1 MSKIYQVYGNDA
13 HEMTLRLLE
22 ASEAYRLVKPGE
34 SVALK
39 PNLVVVGTPEN
50 GATTH
55 AGVLSGAIEYFR
67 AHGISD
73 ISIIEGSW
81 VGADTLPAM
90 RRAGYDKVCDKY
102 NVPFYDLKSDATRSV
117 KTPIGKIDV
126 CARALD
132 AGLLVNLPVLKG
144 HCQTFMTCA
153 LKNLKGC
160 LPDREKRRFHAMGL
174 MKPIAAL
181 AAVLKPR
188 LSIVDSICGDL
199 NFEEGGTPVETN
211 RMYLGTDPVQ
221 LDAYGAGL
229 MGLSLSQVDYIGL
242 AERYGAGFTAFDEGD
257 LVNLNAP
264 EDVKIYPSPSGTVA
278 RLTRHVKQDMACS
291 ACFANLV
298 RALYATDYANDVDIC
313 IGQGWQGKAFDGL
326 GIGRC
331 CKGASRCVMGC
342 PPTAEQIAN
351 ALEEMRY
358 RCKMS

>member
-1 MSKIYQVYGNDA
+1 
-13 HEMTLRLLE
+13 
-22 ASEAYRLVKPGE
+22 
-34 SVALK
+34 
-39 PNLVVVGTPEN
+39 
-50 GATTH
+50 
-55 AGVLSGAIEYFR
+55 
-67 AHGISD
+67 
-73 ISIIEGSW
+73 
-81 VGADTLPAM
+81 
-90 RRAGYDKVCDKY
+90 
-102 NVPFYDLKSDATRSV
+102 
-117 KTPIGKIDV
+117 
-126 CARALD
+126 
-132 AGLLVNLPVLKG
+132 
-144 HCQTFMTCA
+144 
-153 LKNLKGC
+153 
-160 LPDREKRRFHAMGL
+160 

-199 NFEEGGTPVETN
+199 NFEEGGAPVETN

-264 EDVKIYPSPSGTVA
+264 EDVKIYPRPSGTVA

-331 CKGASRCVMGC
+331 CKGARRCVMGC

-351 ALEEMRY
+351 TLEEMRY
-358 RCKMS
+358 RCNMS

>member
-1 MSKIYQVYGNDA
+1 MSKIYQIYGNNA
-13 HEMTLRLLE
+13 HEMTLQLLE
-22 ASEAYRLVKPGE
+22 ASEAYRCVAPGA

-73 ISIIEGSW
+73 ISVIEGSW

-90 RRAGYDKVCDKY
+90 RRAGYDKVCEKY
-102 NVPFYDLKSDATRSV
+102 DVPFYDLKSDGTRPV

-132 AGLLVNLPVLKG
+132 ADLLVDLPVLKG
-144 HCQTFMTCA
+144 HCQTAMTCA

-160 LPDREKRRFHAMGL
+160 LPDKEKRRFHALGL

-188 LSIVDSICGDL
+188 LVIVDSICGDL

-221 LDAYGAGL
+221 IDAYGAGL
-229 MGLSLSQVDYIGL
+229 MGLSLSQVEYIGL
-242 AERYGAGFTAFDEGD
+242 AEQYGAGCTAFDEGD

-264 EDVKIYPSPSGTVA
+264 SDVKTYPKPSGTVA
-278 RLTRHVKQDMACS
+278 RLTKHVKQDMACS

-298 RALYATDYANDVDIC
+298 RALYATDYSNDVDIR

-331 CKGASRCVMGC
+331 CKGARRCVMGC

-351 ALEEMRY
+351 ALEDIAWVGL
-358 RCKMS
+358 